1 MWSAWYFPPHNLLL
15 ATIFLQLKQN
25 NLPNSSLQYSMSHY
39 KSLSVFFSNFQSMN
53 LSCLLLGCFCV
64 LAIGSS
70 AVVKIVVHVSFR
82 IRKSSRYISRIAIA
96 KSYGSSNFIFFW
108 RNLHRVLHS
117 NYTNLHSHQQCRM
130 VPFSLHL
137 LQNLLF
143 VEFLMIDLL
152 TSVRWYLIVVLV
164 CISLIINIVENLFMY
179 LLTICMFSLGKC
191 LWKTTLYF
199 PRSQWSRKRVFQINV
214 ITVG

>member
-1 MWSAWYFPPHNLLL
+1 MSWLLEVVLLL
-15 ATIFLQLKQN
+15 KLWCMYLSELESPLDIYPGLQLLN
-25 NLPNSSLQYSMSHY
+25 HMVALFL
-39 KSLSVFFSNFQSMN
+39 VF
-53 LSCLLLGCFCV
+53 L
-64 LAIGSS
+64 
-70 AVVKIVVHVSFR
+70 
-82 IRKSSRYISRIAIA
+82 
-96 KSYGSSNFIFFW
+96 
-108 RNLHRVLHS
+108 RNLHTVLHS
-117 NYTNLHSHQQCRM
+117 DYTNLHSHQQCRM